1 MSAKASIGQIIQE
14 QYNLFKVCFKWHVSK
29 NRATE
34 EWMKETAEFV
44 PSKVKSRMK
53 EIHFRTTALL
63 HEALN
68 EIKTNKKKFK
78 AHLSIFFSHDT

>member
-1 MSAKASIGQIIQE
+1 
-14 QYNLFKVCFKWHVSK
+14 
-29 NRATE
+29 
-34 EWMKETAEFV
+34 MKETAEFV

-78 AHLSIFFSHDT
+78 AHLSIFFQSRHVKKYIINKEVLGIY

>member
-1 MSAKASIGQIIQE
+1 
-14 QYNLFKVCFKWHVSK
+14 
-29 NRATE
+29 
-34 EWMKETAEFV
+34 MKETAEFV

-68 EIKTNKKKFK
+68 EIKNKQKKIQGPF
-78 AHLSIFFSHDT
+78 IDFFQSRHVKKYIINKEVLGIY